1 MSYDDD
7 FEPKVLNRITE
18 NNAEKYLE
26 HLIIL
31 AFLESYEK
39 AKGKPIS
46 WVTLIS
52 FLNST
57 RNISNILHFPEKRLI
72 QRSLRSVLQDFNNLG
87 IIEISSQ
94 GYKVTEYGKNEIKKW
109 NPAHEIYCLAAFN
122 YMAL

>member
-7 FEPKVLNRITE
+7 FEPKILNSITE
-18 NNAEKYLE
+18 NNAENYLE

-31 AFLESYEK
+31 AFLESYEQL
-39 AKGKPIS
+39 KGNPIS

-57 RNISNILHFPEKRLI
+57 RNFSNILHFPEKRLI

-94 GYKVTEYGKNEIKKW
+94 GYKITEYGKKEIKKW
-109 NPAHEIYCLAAFN
+109 NPAHEIYCLAALN
-122 YMAL
+122 YMSL